1 MKIVMG
7 KHALEQ
13 ARERGISI
21 NEIRKAIQQGA
32 KHLQEKNKL
41 VSDFMH
47 IRVVYKK
54 TKDKVFV
61 ITVMIQ

>member
-1 MKIVMG
+1 MEIVMG

-47 IRVVYKK
+47 IRAVYKK
-54 TKDKVFV
+54 TEDKVFV
-61 ITVMIQ
+61 ITVMIR